1 VKGANVTSLTLE
13 QAVAIARATLEKGR
27 EAGYKPLTVA
37 VLDDSGVV
45 KVIHRDDGSSLLRPE
60 IAVGKAWGSL
70 GMGLSSRAIADLAA
84 ERPQFAASLA
94 ALAGGRV
101 VPAAG
106 GVLVQDGSGDTVGAV
121 GVTGDT
127 SDNDEECALAGIE
140 AAGLRAGR

>member
-1 VKGANVTSLTLE
+1 VTSLTLD